1 VVGAGAQGSFR
12 RVRWLVDEWQWPY
25 AGALVAVFLLALLPL
40 WWDASGA
47 ALGLI
52 YAVLPLYMVHQLE
65 EHAGDRFR
73 LAVNAR
79 FAGGREALT
88 RPAAFWINAGGI
100 WIVDVIAIWL
110 AYHVELAIGLLPVY
124 LMGVNALIHIATAVA
139 DRAYN
144 PGLWTA
150 LGLFVPVSIWAA
162 IEVSDAA
169 GAGLGWQLLALAFAL
184 VVHAGIM
191 AHIRSRAANLAPAA

>member
-1 VVGAGAQGSFR
+1 M
-12 RVRWLVDEWQWPY
+12 RWLVDDWQWPY
-25 AGALVAVFLLALLPL
+25 AGALTAAFLLVLLPL
-40 WWDASGA
+40 WWDATDTALALVYA
-47 ALGLI
+47 A
-52 YAVLPLYMVHQLE
+52 LPLYMVHQLE

-73 LAVNAR
+73 IAVNAQ

-110 AYHVELAIGLLPVY
+110 AYHVELAIGLLPIY
-124 LMGVNALIHIATAVA
+124 LMGVNALIHIGTAVA
-139 DRAYN
+139 TRAYN

-150 LGLFVPVSIWAA
+150 IVLFVPAA
-162 IEVSDAA
+162 IWGAVEISDTAD
-169 GAGLGWQLLALAFAL
+169 AGLGWQLVALAFAV

-191 AHIRSRAANLAPAA
+191 GSIRARAASLTAAAP